1 MFGMDVNDN
10 KKNCADASRQ
20 TEYICNVSSDSPGKA
35 SIIYRD
41 EILHNVY
48 SADLALPGIGANKYV
63 EISLV
68 VEGGGIHRIFNEALE
83 CRAGDIYIINSGVP
97 HEYYAKSENECPEV
111 YTLLFDAK
119 ELLQGECGDSESTE
133 FCYGV
138 FRDNL
143 PVSYSMLNS
152 EVFGEVSHIFRLIS
166 SELTEKKLEWLSAV
180 KAHLVLLLITLGRY
194 VNLADTVDS
203 VHPKQWGIISAAMR
217 EVLEHFSEPDMTLE
231 SIAASLYISKSYLS
245 RMFLNVMGEQFA
257 DYVRSVRIDHACDLL
272 RNTNLKNKDI
282 VERCGLKDVPSF
294 YRLFKT
300 VKGVTPLQY
309 RLSQY
314 TDKST
319 HKGEKTMSIIAEI
332 SENLQR
338 GKAKIV
344 KALVQQAIDENIP
357 AVQILNEGLLGGM
370 NIIGEKFKNNEVY
383 VPEVL
388 VAARAMSM
396 GMQVLKPLLVEDGVQ
411 ATGRVCIGTVQGDLH
426 DIGKNLVKM
435 MMEGKGL
442 EVIDLGTDV
451 APETFIKTA
460 IEQDCKV
467 ICCSALLTTTMGCM
481 ADVVK
486 LADSEGIHGKVKIMV
501 GGAPV
506 TEAFCKQIGADCYTS
521 DAASAADAAV
531 ELCR

>member
-1 MFGMDVNDN
+1 MPGMDVNDN
-10 KKNCADASRQ
+10 KEPPVLTNNRKIYGTEASGQ
-20 TEYICNVSSDSPGKA
+20 TP
-35 SIIYRD
+35 IIYYKQAVRHIYGPD
-41 EILHNVY
+41 AFTELN
-48 SADLALPGIGANKYV
+48 AKKCV

-68 VEGGGIHRIFNEALE
+68 TEGCGIHRIFDEALE
-83 CRAGDIYIINSGVP
+83 CHEGDIYIINCGVP
-97 HEYYAKSENECPEV
+97 HKYYAKGETEYPTV
-111 YTLLFDAK
+111 VTLLFDAK
-119 ELLQGECGDSESTE
+119 ELLCGNSSNPESPG

-138 FRDNL
+138 FRDNM

-152 EVFGEVSHIFRLIS
+152 EVFGEVNNLLCHIQ
-166 SELTEKKLEWLSAV
+166 SELTQKKLEWLAAV
-180 KAHLVLLLITLGRY
+180 KARLVLLLITLGRY
-194 VNLADTVDS
+194 VNLADTLCS
-203 VHPKQWGIISAAMR
+203 EHPKQWGIISAVVH
-217 EVLEHFSEPDMTLE
+217 EVFEHFGETDMTLE
-231 SIAASLYISKSYLS
+231 TIASSLYVSKSYLS

-257 DYVRSVRIDHACDLL
+257 DYVRRVRISYACELL

-319 HKGEKTMSIIAEI
+319 YKGEETMSIIVEI

-338 GKAKIV
+338 GKAKVV
-344 KALVQQAIDENIP
+344 KALVEQAIEENIP

-388 VAARAMSM
+388 VAARAMNM
-396 GMQVLKPLLVEDGVQ
+396 GMQVLKPLLTEDGVQ
-411 ATGRVCIGTVQGDLH
+411 SAGRVCIGTVQGDLH

-451 APETFIKTA
+451 APETFIETA
-460 IEQDCKV
+460 VEQDCKV
-467 ICCSALLTTTMGCM
+467 ICCSALLTTTMGVM
-481 ADVVK
+481 EDVVK
-486 LADSEGIHGKVKIMV
+486 LADSKGIHGKVKIMV

-506 TEAFCKQIGADCYTS
+506 TEEFCRQIGADCYTS

-531 ELCR
+531 ELCK